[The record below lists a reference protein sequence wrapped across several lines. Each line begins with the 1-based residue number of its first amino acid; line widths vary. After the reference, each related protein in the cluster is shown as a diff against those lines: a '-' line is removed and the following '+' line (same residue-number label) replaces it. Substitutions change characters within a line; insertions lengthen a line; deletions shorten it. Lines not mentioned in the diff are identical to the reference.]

1 MYIYKYTCMSND
13 CAQRTNVSMYRLYK
27 EITYSDIFSVHALVS
42 SVFSCVKNLVFIVKG
57 KRQPNGEEGEGEVCE
72 QSWPYFA
79 SSCPENSMWC
89 VHLMDMIFR
98 FYTIALLHYHINNLL
113 GV

>member
-1 MYIYKYTCMSND
+1 MSND

-57 KRQPNGEEGEGEVCE
+57 KRQPKEKKEKEKLVNCRG
-72 QSWPYFA
+72 
-79 SSCPENSMWC
+79 
-89 VHLMDMIFR
+89 HI
-98 FYTIALLHYHINNLL
+98 LLLPAQKTAC
-113 GV
+113 GVFI